1 MLITTEGT
9 ECSLQQNAHYN
20 RRRAKKMFNRMLI
33 TTFLLLVIATSA
45 WYSTVAE
52 AQAPQFVTEG
62 LVSFWSFDKPSI
74 KGETVKD
81 LWGNND
87 GILSGNPEFV
97 KGKFLEA
104 LSFDGVDN
112 TVEIPHDASIE
123 FPDTSFSIEFWFKGE
138 PDTLAVHGY
147 VFCKGFSGGHGKRY
161 EFIILD
167 EGDPPTSK
175 FFVDDDVAKGNVA
188 FDSHRFTDEEWHHWV
203 FVRDVEDAELRIY
216 MDGAEVAIGEDVSKQ
231 SISNDNSLFMGRMNP
246 NEPGAK
252 PGHVLGL
259 LDEFRIYDRALSD
272 DEIEQNYAIESNV
285 LAVVDHAGKIAI
297 SWGKIKNSSAFG
309 RK

>member
-1 MLITTEGT
+1 MLITTD
-9 ECSLQQNAHYN
+9 SLQQKAHYN

>member
-1 MLITTEGT
+1 MFNRMLITTE
-9 ECSLQQNAHYN
+9 CALQQ
-20 RRRAKKMFNRMLI
+20 KEGQKMFNRMLI

-74 KGETVKD
+74 EGETVKD

-87 GILSGNPEFV
+87 GILSGDPEFV

-112 TVEIPHDASIE
+112 TVEIPHDASID
-123 FPDTSFSIEFWFKGE
+123 FPDTSFSIEFWFKGV

-147 VFCKGFSGGHGKRY
+147 VFGKGFSGGHGKRY

-175 FFVDDDVAKGNVA
+175 FFIDDDAAKGSVA

-203 FVRDVEDAELRIY
+203 FVRDVEEAELRIY
-216 MDGAEVAIGEDVSKQ
+216 MDGGAEVTMGEDVSKQ

-272 DEIEQNYAIESNV
+272 DEIQQNYATDSNV

-297 SWGKIKNSSAFG
+297 SWGKIKISSAFG
-309 RK
+309 RQ